1 MLQTIKTKLPPM
13 SGFAFDQRTVTLV
26 IAAVAAA
33 ASIGIG
39 VYIWSEPSSYRPLYG
54 AGEAYRAADVIQVL
68 ETEGVPYRL
77 HPQSG
82 QVLVRD
88 DQLAQARMQLAARG
102 VEVAVPPGYEL
113 FDREDPLGTSQFVQ
127 DVRLKRSLEGELA
140 RTIMS
145 LRGVDQARVHVAR
158 EESRSFVVGR
168 REPAKASVMLQLVP
182 GHKLGDD
189 QVAAIVNLVSNSV
202 PKLAPADVSV
212 VDQYGTLLSRGL
224 GDGGAAQRSA
234 KVVQDYRNSAIANV
248 EQVLAPVIGAGNF
261 RVSIT
266 PDFDLSQREETTQTY
281 ASDPRV
287 RNETVRSESALD
299 RLALGVPGSLSNLPI
314 QRPQGQQNPAN
325 AQNGNEGENRGST
338 SLREESVRQLDYG
351 QSVMHVKHAPFEL
364 RQQSVAVVLNA
375 QSGPEGGWTPE
386 LREEIVAMVRNA
398 VGFNNAR
405 GDQLSLSVLPF
416 APPAEAIA
424 AAWWENPAV
433 REYARLAG
441 LLLIAVLVLLLVV
454 RPAIRMAMAKRETER
469 EITDLEQVLDDNGP
483 SDLMPTPRLGR
494 PGEHAALTVLS
505 ELSPLSEIRLPAPDS
520 GLELQVE
527 HLRMLARTE
536 PERVSEVLKH
546 WIGRNDHDL
555 NPA

>member
-13 SGFAFDQRTVTLV
+13 SGFAFDQRTVTLA
-26 IAAVAAA
+26 IATLAAA

-39 VYIWSEPSSYRPLYG
+39 IYIWSVPSSYRPLYG
-54 AGEAYRAADVIQVL
+54 AGEAYRAAEVIQVL
-68 ETEGVPYRL
+68 EAEAVPYRL

-88 DQLAQARMQLAARG
+88 DQLASARMQLAARG

-182 GHKLGDD
+182 GHKLGEE

-224 GDGGAAQRSA
+224 GDSGASQRSA
-234 KVVQDYRNSAIANV
+234 KVVEDYRNSAIGNV

-281 ASDPRV
+281 ASDPRI

-299 RLALGVPGSLSNLPI
+299 RLALGVPGSLSNLPV
-314 QRPQGQQNPAN
+314 QRPQGQQN
-325 AQNGNEGENRGST
+325 GGDGENRGAT

-351 QSVMHVKHAPFEL
+351 QSVMHVRHAPFEL

-386 LREEIVAMVRNA
+386 LREEVLAMVRNA
-398 VGFNNAR
+398 VGFNGAR

-416 APPAEAIA
+416 APPADAVA
-424 AAWWENPAV
+424 AAWWENPAI

-454 RPAIRMAMAKRETER
+454 RPAIRMATAKREAER
-469 EITDLEQVLDDNGP
+469 EITDLEQVVDDSGP
-483 SDLMPTPRLGR
+483 SDLMPHPRLAR

>member
-1 MLQTIKTKLPPM
+1 VLQTIKTKLPPM
-13 SGFAFDQRTVTLV
+13 SGFAFDQRTVTLA
-26 IAAVAAA
+26 IATLAAA

-39 VYIWSEPSSYRPLYG
+39 IYIWSVPSSYRPLYG
-54 AGEAYRAADVIQVL
+54 AGEAYRAAEVIQVL
-68 ETEGVPYRL
+68 EAEAVPYRL

-88 DQLAQARMQLAARG
+88 DQLASARMQLAARG

-182 GHKLGDD
+182 GHKLGEE

-224 GDGGAAQRSA
+224 GDSGASQRSA
-234 KVVQDYRNSAIANV
+234 KVVEDYRNSAIGNV

-281 ASDPRV
+281 ASDPRI

-299 RLALGVPGSLSNLPI
+299 RLALGVPGSLSNLPV
-314 QRPQGQQNPAN
+314 QRPQGQQN
-325 AQNGNEGENRGST
+325 GGDGENRGAT

-351 QSVMHVKHAPFEL
+351 QSVMHVRHAPFEL

-386 LREEIVAMVRNA
+386 LREEVLAMVRNA
-398 VGFNNAR
+398 VGFNGAR

-416 APPAEAIA
+416 APPADAVA
-424 AAWWENPAV
+424 AAWWENPAI

-454 RPAIRMAMAKRETER
+454 RPAIRMATAKREAER
-469 EITDLEQVLDDNGP
+469 EITDLEQVVDDSGP
-483 SDLMPTPRLGR
+483 SDLMPHPRLAR

>member
-13 SGFAFDQRTVTLV
+13 SGFAFDQRTVTLA
-26 IAAVAAA
+26 IAALAAA

-39 VYIWSEPSSYRPLYG
+39 IYIWSEPSSYRPLYG
-54 AGEAYRAADVIQVL
+54 AGEAYRAAEVIQVL
-68 ETEGVPYRL
+68 EAEAVPYRL

-88 DQLAQARMQLAARG
+88 DQLASARMQLSARG

-182 GHKLGDD
+182 GHKLGEE
-189 QVAAIVNLVSNSV
+189 QVTAIVNLVSNSV

-224 GDGGAAQRSA
+224 GDSGASQRSA
-234 KVVQDYRNSAIANV
+234 KVVEDYRNSAIGNV

-281 ASDPRV
+281 ASDPRI

-299 RLALGVPGSLSNLPI
+299 RLALGVPGSLSNLPV
-314 QRPQGQQNPAN
+314 QRPQGQQN
-325 AQNGNEGENRGST
+325 GGDGENRGAT

-351 QSVMHVKHAPFEL
+351 QSVMHVRHAPFEL

-386 LREEIVAMVRNA
+386 LREEVLAMVRNA
-398 VGFNNAR
+398 VGFNGAR

-416 APPAEAIA
+416 APPADAVA
-424 AAWWENPAV
+424 AAWWENPAI

-454 RPAIRMAMAKRETER
+454 RPAIRMATAKREAER
-469 EITDLEQVLDDNGP
+469 EITDLEQVVDDSGP
-483 SDLMPTPRLGR
+483 SDLMPHPRLAR

>member
-13 SGFAFDQRTVTLV
+13 SGFAFDQRTVTLA
-26 IAAVAAA
+26 IAALAAA

-39 VYIWSEPSSYRPLYG
+39 IYIWSEPSSYRPLYG
-54 AGEAYRAADVIQVL
+54 AGEAYRAAEVIQVL
-68 ETEGVPYRL
+68 EAEAVPYRL

-88 DQLAQARMQLAARG
+88 DQLASARMQLAARG

-182 GHKLGDD
+182 GHKLGEE

-224 GDGGAAQRSA
+224 GDSGASQRSA
-234 KVVQDYRNSAIANV
+234 KVVEDYRNSAIGNV

-281 ASDPRV
+281 ASDPRI

-299 RLALGVPGSLSNLPI
+299 RLALGVPGSLSNLPV
-314 QRPQGQQNPAN
+314 QRPQGQQN
-325 AQNGNEGENRGST
+325 GGDGENRGAT

-351 QSVMHVKHAPFEL
+351 QSVMHVRHAPFEL

-386 LREEIVAMVRNA
+386 LREEVLAMVRNA
-398 VGFNNAR
+398 VGFNGAR

-416 APPAEAIA
+416 APPADAVA
-424 AAWWENPAV
+424 AAWWENPAI

-454 RPAIRMAMAKRETER
+454 RPAIRMATAKREAER
-469 EITDLEQVLDDNGP
+469 EITDLEQVVDDSGP
-483 SDLMPTPRLGR
+483 SDLMPHPRLAR

-527 HLRMLARTE
+527 HLRMLARTD

>member
-1 MLQTIKTKLPPM
+1 MQTIKTKLPPM
-13 SGFAFDQRTVTLV
+13 SGFAFDQRTVTLA
-26 IAAVAAA
+26 IAALAAA

-39 VYIWSEPSSYRPLYG
+39 IYIWSEPSSYRPLYG
-54 AGEAYRAADVIQVL
+54 AGEAYRAAEVIQVL
-68 ETEGVPYRL
+68 EAEAVPYRL

-88 DQLAQARMQLAARG
+88 DQLASARMQLSARG

-182 GHKLGDD
+182 GHKLGEE
-189 QVAAIVNLVSNSV
+189 QVTAIVNLVSNSV

-224 GDGGAAQRSA
+224 GDSGASQRSA
-234 KVVQDYRNSAIANV
+234 KVVEDYRNSAIGNV

-281 ASDPRV
+281 ASDPRI

-299 RLALGVPGSLSNLPI
+299 RLALGVPGSLSNLPV
-314 QRPQGQQNPAN
+314 QRPQGQQN
-325 AQNGNEGENRGST
+325 GGDGENRGAT

-351 QSVMHVKHAPFEL
+351 QSVMHVRHAPFEL

-386 LREEIVAMVRNA
+386 LREEVLAMVRNA
-398 VGFNNAR
+398 VGFNGAR

-416 APPAEAIA
+416 APPADAVA
-424 AAWWENPAV
+424 AAWWENPAI

-454 RPAIRMAMAKRETER
+454 RPAIRMATAKREAER
-469 EITDLEQVLDDNGP
+469 EITDLEQVVDDSGP
-483 SDLMPTPRLGR
+483 SDLMPHPRLAR